1 MPKLSIPAGVTPP
14 SNRNRVTPVA
24 PRTES
29 TDRKVSTRWTER
41 LAAAGWTPV
50 CDAFLEGYHRLNPV
64 ISNPEAMLII
74 HLMRHKWDS
83 KMPFPGSKLLAKRMG
98 ISATAVRGHARSLE
112 RKGYLKRIKRTG
124 TTNKFDLSP
133 LFRALEAYL
142 DTVEA
147 EKKAKANREELDEL
161 FADL

>member
-1 MPKLSIPAGVTPP
+1 
-14 SNRNRVTPVA
+14 
-24 PRTES
+24 
-29 TDRKVSTRWTER
+29 
-41 LAAAGWTPV
+41 
-50 CDAFLEGYHRLNPV
+50 
-64 ISNPEAMLII
+64 MLII